1 MFLWLLSVNV
11 VMTLITLVFFRLKPC
26 HTDRC
31 VLTESVG
38 CKCVKRLFSHL
49 SHSTEVGL
57 AAHS

>member
-1 MFLWLLSVNV
+1 MVTECECSNDFNHFS
-11 VMTLITLVFFRLKPC
+11 FFRLKPC

-49 SHSTEVGL
+49 SHSAEVGL